1 MTDVQEKIVG
11 NSPTAIATAF
21 LKAVESGDEAVIDA
35 LQAPDC
41 TWWIL
46 GRGIISRADY
56 IGDVKSMLLTAETR
70 AVTII
75 GTIAEGESV
84 ALEIRSEMKFG
95 DHVYRNE
102 YHDIFVV
109 RDGLIVHGREYF
121 DTAAVQAFQ
130 QSLGGGQA

>member
-1 MTDVQEKIVG
+1 MG

-21 LKAVESGDEAVIDA
+21 LKAVESGDEATIDA
-35 LQAPDC
+35 LQAPGC

-56 IGDVKSMLLTAETR
+56 IAEVKSMLLTADAR
-70 AVTII
+70 AVDII
-75 GTIAEGESV
+75 GTIAEGDSV

-102 YHDIFVV
+102 YHDIFVI

-121 DTAAVQAFQ
+121 NTAAVQAFQ
-130 QSLGGGQA
+130 LSLSGKQA

>member
-1 MTDVQEKIVG
+1 MTDIVEKIVG
-11 NSPTAIATAF
+11 DSPTEIATAF
-21 LKAVESGDEAVIDA
+21 LKAVESGDEATIDS

-56 IGDVKSMLLTAETR
+56 IADVKSMLLTAETR
-70 AVTII
+70 AVRII
-75 GTIAEGESV
+75 GTIAEGDSV
-84 ALEIRSEMKFG
+84 ALEIKSEMKFG
-95 DHVYRNE
+95 EHVYRND

-130 QSLGGGQA
+130 LSLSGAQA

>member
-1 MTDVQEKIVG
+1 MTDLLEKIAG
-11 NSPTAIATAF
+11 NSPTEIATTF
-21 LKAVESGDEAVIDA
+21 LKAVESGDEATIDA
-35 LQAPDC
+35 LQVPEC

-56 IGDVKSMLLTAETR
+56 IADVKSMLLTAETR
-70 AVTII
+70 VVTII

-84 ALEIRSEMKFG
+84 AMEIRSEMKFG
-95 DHVYRNE
+95 EHIYRNE

-130 QSLGGGQA
+130 ASLGA